1 MEIISNKYN
10 DLCQTSS
17 DINEHLP
24 TLYEYAK
31 KCNSIFEMGI
41 RGCVSSYA
49 LVYGLL
55 NNNQEGKK
63 NLIK

>member
-1 MEIISNKYN
+1 MDFISNKYN
-10 DLCQTSS
+10 QLCETPS

-31 KCNSIFEMGI
+31 KCDSVIETGV

-55 NNNQEGKK
+55 NNNQEKK
-63 NLIK
+63 IFY